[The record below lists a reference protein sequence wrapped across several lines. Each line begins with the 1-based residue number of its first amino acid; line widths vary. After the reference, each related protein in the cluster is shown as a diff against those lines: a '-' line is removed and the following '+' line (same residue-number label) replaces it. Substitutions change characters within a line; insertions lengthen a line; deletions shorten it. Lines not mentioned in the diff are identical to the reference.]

1 MMLQD
6 FAQVT
11 KHNINEVKAELK
23 ETEND
28 VLELGK
34 KCRKTKRMDAIESG
48 SAGSG
53 SAVVVESERIE
64 FDDGVL
70 LFPTEGATPPED
82 TTILEDSA
90 SLEETRD
97 GCRDGQSR

>member
-1 MMLQD
+1 MEPKELGVKRCFDGAASAARAIQDQGLDEGQARLLKAYGMMLQD

-34 KCRKTKRMDAIESG
+34 KCRKTKRMDAI
-48 SAGSG
+48 
-53 SAVVVESERIE
+53 
-64 FDDGVL
+64 
-70 LFPTEGATPPED
+70 
-82 TTILEDSA
+82 
-90 SLEETRD
+90 
-97 GCRDGQSR
+97 